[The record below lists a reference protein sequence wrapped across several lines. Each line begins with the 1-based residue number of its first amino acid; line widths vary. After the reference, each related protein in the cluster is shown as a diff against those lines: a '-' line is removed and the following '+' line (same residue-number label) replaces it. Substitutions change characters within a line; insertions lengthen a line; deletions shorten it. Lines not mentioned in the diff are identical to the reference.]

1 MSAADDGA
9 GAGGRAGP
17 GVGADRDPG
26 GGAGTV
32 GRVATAAPSPPSRIV
47 ALGDRWPI
55 VADVGPSL
63 VLFVAVAAAVRS
75 HPWGLVFGV
84 ALLLPLVVRR
94 RFPVAAFA
102 IVAGVIGARL
112 LGDVRVPGDTALIP
126 ALAAA
131 LVALYAVAVR
141 RPARTLWLAGLVIE
155 VGIAVWLF
163 RMDTDL
169 VAQRFVGLSALVV
182 VAGVLGTNAR
192 QRRQLLASLEE
203 RAVRLEHE
211 RDQQGQ
217 LAAAA
222 ERARIAREMHD
233 VVAHNLTVMVALAD
247 GAGWAL
253 RETPDQAQMA
263 IERVSRTGREAL
275 REMRALLGVLR
286 EDPGP
291 RGRAPQPGLAEI
303 EQVVSQL
310 RAAGVPVDYVV
321 RGAPPGP
328 VPPGLQLA
336 AHRIV
341 QEALTNTLKHAG
353 PGARSEVALAFSGER
368 LELTIADSGTPSPG
382 PVVEGGGLRS
392 MRERVAL
399 YAGGVEAGPVADG
412 GWTVRAWFPLDAPE
426 GAPA

>member
-1 MSAADDGA
+1 M
-9 GAGGRAGP
+9 
-17 GVGADRDPG
+17 
-26 GGAGTV
+26 
-32 GRVATAAPSPPSRIV
+32 GRVATAAPLPPSRIV

-55 VADVGPSL
+55 VSDVGPSL
-63 VLFVAVAAAVRS
+63 VLFVTVAAAVRG
-75 HPWGLVFGV
+75 HPWGLVFGL
-84 ALLLPLVVRR
+84 ALLLPLVARR
-94 RFPVAAFA
+94 RYPVAAFA
-102 IVAGVIGARL
+102 AVAVVIGARL
-112 LGDVRVPGDTALIP
+112 LGDARVPGDTALIP
-126 ALAAA
+126 ALAAV
-131 LVALYAVAVR
+131 LIALYAVAVR
-141 RPARTLWLAGLVIE
+141 RPARTLWLAGLVVE
-155 VGIAVWLF
+155 VGIVVWLW

-169 VAQRFVGLSALVV
+169 VGQRFVGLSALVL

-203 RAVRLEHE
+203 RAVRLERE

-217 LAAAA
+217 LSAAA

-303 EQVVSQL
+303 DQIVAQI
-310 RAAGVPVDYVV
+310 RAAGLPVDYAVS
-321 RGAPPGP
+321 GTPSGP
-328 VPPGLQLA
+328 VAPGLQLA

-341 QEALTNTLKHAG
+341 QEALTNILKHAG
-353 PGARSEVALAFSGER
+353 PEVRSRISLVFSGQA
-368 LELTIADSGTPSPG
+368 LELTITDTGAPAAG
-382 PVVEGGGLRS
+382 PIVEGGGLRS
-392 MRERVAL
+392 MRERAAI
-399 YAGGVEAGPVADG
+399 YAGSVAAGPDADG
-412 GWTVRAWFPLDAPE
+412 GWTVRARLPLASAGPE
-426 GAPA
+426 EVPS